1 MLTSIYSMTIQ
12 QNTFAENGCADAAV
26 DSEMMA
32 FGHGTDHND
41 SMAENNGVD
50 SETMAFGLDTDN
62 NDNMAENDG
71 MASESIANNYS
82 SANYPLY
89 IAPSSSSSSQEER
102 SMMVLSCAC
111 GRTQVGSVMLHGMSL
126 SIEQGATHDML
137 MEFIDQDLLPF
148 IRQLILEKLYP

>member
-1 MLTSIYSMTIQ
+1 
-12 QNTFAENGCADAAV
+12 
-26 DSEMMA
+26 
-32 FGHGTDHND
+32 
-41 SMAENNGVD
+41 MAENNGVD